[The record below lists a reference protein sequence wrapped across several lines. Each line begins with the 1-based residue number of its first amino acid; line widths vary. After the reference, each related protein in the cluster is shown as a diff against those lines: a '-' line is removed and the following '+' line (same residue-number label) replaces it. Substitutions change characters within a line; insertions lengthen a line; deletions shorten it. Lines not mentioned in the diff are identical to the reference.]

1 MTLDTKVN
9 HHILQT
15 IIPDTQKEI
24 LPLFQKG
31 YVIPIHFNRFLVDKN
46 TMWTLWYCCMI
57 LLRYG
62 IKYYM

>member
-31 YVIPIHFNRFLVDKN
+31 YVIPIKIRNLAV
-46 TMWTLWYCCMI
+46 
-57 LLRYG
+57 
-62 IKYYM
+62 